1 MSVTP
6 TAADTPTAQGA
17 PTAEGA
23 RAAEGIGTG
32 AASGR
37 ERPERQ
43 VVQGVVR
50 SSAMDKTIVVEVRDR
65 VMHPGY
71 KKYITRRRRF
81 MAHDET
87 NRCQVGDVV
96 RIVSSRPLSRRK
108 TWRLL
113 ELVERPS

>member
-1 MSVTP
+1 MSET
-6 TAADTPTAQGA
+6 TTESEGAAGA
-17 PTAEGA
+17 PAAAGQAGRAE
-23 RAAEGIGTG
+23 R
-32 AASGR
+32 R
-37 ERPERQ
+37 

-65 VMHPGY
+65 VMHAGY
-71 KKYITRRRRF
+71 KKYIARRRRF
-81 MAHDET
+81 MAHDEA

-108 TWRLL
+108 SWRLL